1 MANSKYDMRIVFLGP
16 PGAGKGTQAEVV
28 CKHFTLEHISS
39 GDLLRSVVKSN
50 SPMSEKI
57 REFMDKGLLVP
68 DEIVVEIVAQE
79 IKKDRK
85 GFVLDGF
92 PRNLTQAEFLDNSLS
107 PLNICLDRI
116 LNFVTSPQKIIER
129 LSGRRI
135 CPKCQAIYHIKN
147 MPPSRE
153 GICDKCAGPL
163 LQRNDDKEKTIRE
176 RLKVYSQLSEPLIEY
191 YREKEIL
198 CDVDGDLDVD
208 ALFEIIKRLLENPA
222 ISDYSD

>member
-1 MANSKYDMRIVFLGP
+1 MNLVFLGP
-16 PGAGKGTQAEVV
+16 PGAGKGTQAKVL
-28 CKHFTLEHISS
+28 CKHFALEHISS
-39 GDLLRSVVKSN
+39 GDLLREAVRDGSLIG
-50 SPMSEKI
+50 EKAK
-57 REFMDKGLLVP
+57 EFMKKGLLVP
-68 DEIVVEIVAQE
+68 DEIVVQIVAQK
-79 IKKDRK
+79 IKGDKK

-92 PRNLTQAEFLDNSLS
+92 PRNLAQAEFLDNSLCS
-107 PLNICLDRI
+107 SNISLDKV
-116 LNFVTSPQKIIER
+116 LNFITSPEKVIER

-147 MPPSRE
+147 MPPLRE

-208 ALFEIIKRLLENPA
+208 ALFEVIKRLLENPA
-222 ISDYSD
+222 ISDYSPR